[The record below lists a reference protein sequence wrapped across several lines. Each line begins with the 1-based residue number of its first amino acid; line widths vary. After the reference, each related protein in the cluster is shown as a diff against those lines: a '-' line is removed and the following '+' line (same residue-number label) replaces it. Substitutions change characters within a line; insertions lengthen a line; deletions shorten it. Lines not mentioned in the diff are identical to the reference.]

1 LDFLAKINE
10 ILRENMSDLGYKF
23 WSALEK
29 KIPNVWNKPTS
40 STGKYHKRA
49 NGVVPSQGEHVW
61 EMLYV
66 CSKLLGIFNIEKN
79 TTEADTLLLAISL
92 HDCLKYGVQPEGAP
106 HTDHTH
112 DQRAADMVN
121 RNKEIFLKILNEGQ
135 TKRLEETIRYHSG
148 RWSTDARENFDFENL
163 HPYALFVHMLDMLST
178 ADLIKITGD
187 INDLEQYKD
196 NT

>member
-1 LDFLAKINE
+1 
-10 ILRENMSDLGYKF
+10 MSDLGYKF

-79 TTEADTLLLAISL
+79 TTEAD
-92 HDCLKYGVQPEGAP
+92 
-106 HTDHTH
+106 